1 MGLACSFGT
10 GNELCLTPAS
20 ENKDTHLFVSTSRVP
35 PVSRGGCRIVSGS
48 PWPGRASSN
57 PSQRGS
63 AQWAP
68 PHSPLTWWASAGTT
82 EALHAAATVTV
93 HSVSLSSSP
102 ATLGSDGKVHSGS
115 FMPRDGGLHK
125 SVRLAGGKPDIS
137 SQQHPSLSP
146 WSLSFLLWSSVSLA
160 VKWKINPHNNLVS

>member
-1 MGLACSFGT
+1 MFIWNLVMNSCLA
-10 GNELCLTPAS
+10 PAS
-20 ENKDTHLFVSTSRVP
+20 EIKDTHLFVSIIRVL

-63 AQWAP
+63 AQWVP
-68 PHSPLTWWASAGTT
+68 PHSTLTWWVSAGTT
-82 EALHAAATVTV
+82 EALHAVDSVTG
-93 HSVSLSSSP
+93 HNVSLISSP
-102 ATLGSDGKVHSGS
+102 TTLSSDRKVHSGS

-125 SVRLAGGKPDIS
+125 GVRLADGKPNIS

-160 VKWKINPHNNLVS
+160 VKWIINPHNNLVS